1 MDIAD
6 NCVVSIRYKL
16 TDDTGEEI
24 DSSSGRDPLSY
35 VHGANGIIPG
45 LEGALTG
52 KSVGD
57 QLQVTVQ
64 PEDAYGAVDPKL
76 IDTVPKS
83 AFEGLEDVQ
92 PGMQFQ
98 AQGPKG
104 EARLIT
110 VREVSDEG
118 VTVDAN
124 HPLAGQVL
132 HFDVTVEVVREATEE
147 ERKHG
152 HAH

>member
-1 MDIAD
+1 MDIAE
-6 NCVVSIRYKL
+6 NCVVSIHYKL
-16 TDDTGEEI
+16 TDDAGEEI
-24 DSSSGRDPLSY
+24 DSSSGRDPLLY
-35 VHGANGIIPG
+35 LHGANGIIPG
-45 LEGALTG
+45 LESALTG

-64 PEDAYGAVDPKL
+64 PENAYGAVDPKL

-83 AFEGLEDVQ
+83 AFEGLDDIQ